1 MKHPGKNITLKHLL
15 IGGQKQIGIQFYSDK
30 VIRSLIKCLPSPKWS
45 DEYGMVYVLNTK
57 SNLKAIFDS
66 FRGVAWVNCNYFF
79 SDRPLKKNNGPLSVD
94 SYRKRKILPEYK
106 SCPEAYYQ
114 KLEIKKYSLNTAKS
128 YITMFEGYINYY
140 KNVDLLVLSES
151 DVRNYLSHLVRIN
164 KSNSFINLTI
174 NAIKFYYEIVMGMPN
189 RFYSIERPLKENKLP
204 VVLSR
209 EEVARMLGKL
219 KNSKHNCMVALM
231 YSSGLRISELLN
243 LKIKDIDSDRMVIH
257 VVGAKGNKDRY
268 TLLSKS
274 LLKGL
279 RKYFLIYRPKE
290 YLFEGP
296 MGTRYSQSSVQRIV
310 KRSAQS
316 AGIRKRVSP
325 HTLRHS
331 FATHLLENGTDL
343 RYIQNLLGH
352 NSSRTTEIYTHVAV
366 NVIKAIESPLDSLSL
381 KGNT

>member
-1 MKHPGKNITLKHLL
+1 MLNSGKNITLKHLL
-15 IGGQKQIGIQFYSDK
+15 IGEQKQIGIQCYSDK
-30 VIRSLIKCLPSPKWS
+30 VIHSLIKRLPSSKWS
-45 DEYGMVYVLNTK
+45 DKYGMAYVENTK
-57 SNLKAIFDS
+57 SNLKAIFDT
-66 FRGVAWVNCNYFF
+66 FRGVVWVNCNYFF
-79 SDRPLKKNNGPLSVD
+79 QDRPLKNRNGPLNIER
-94 SYRKRKILPEYK
+94 YRRRKVLPGYK
-106 SCPEAYYQ
+106 TCPDAYFQ
-114 KLEIKKYSLNTAKS
+114 KLEIKKYSLNTAKT
-128 YITMFEGYINYY
+128 YISMFEGYINYY
-140 KNVDLLVLSES
+140 KDIELLALNDVDI
-151 DVRNYLSHLVRIN
+151 RNYLSHLVRIN
-164 KSNSFINLTI
+164 RSNSFINLTI

-274 LLKGL
+274 ILQGL
-279 RKYFLIYRPKE
+279 RKYFLMYRPGE

-296 MGTRYSQSSVQRIV
+296 MGTKYSQSSVQRIV
-310 KRSAQS
+310 KRAAQL
-316 AGIRKRVSP
+316 AGIRKKVSP

-352 NSSRTTEIYTHVAV
+352 SSSRTTEIYTHVAV

-381 KGNT
+381 KENT